1 MAAHRS
7 GMENIIRRMIA
18 NGKSSKE
25 IKEWTGVSYKT
36 IARYRDEMSGG
47 SVAVE
52 KKIHNANYPPG
63 FRREWTLAVNRIR
76 KYCGKELFPMPE
88 EKEDAR

>member
-18 NGKSSKE
+18 NGKSNKE
-25 IKEWTGVSYKT
+25 IKEWTGVSYAT
-36 IARYRDEMSGG
+36 IARYKNEMSGG
-47 SVAVE
+47 DTVME
-52 KKIHNANYPPG
+52 KVKRDIDCPPG

-76 KYCGKELFPMPE
+76 KYYGKKLFPMPM

>member
-7 GMENIIRRMIA
+7 GMENIIRRMIK

-25 IKEWTGVSYKT
+25 IKEWTGVSYTT
-36 IARYRDEMSGG
+36 IARYRDEISCGN
-47 SVAVE
+47 VAAE
-52 KKIHNANYPPG
+52 KKVHNASCPPG

-76 KYCGKELFPMPE
+76 GYYGKELFPMPTD
-88 EKEDAR
+88 KETKR